1 MQDLTGLVKPVRSC
15 FVMMIDRDWHYLY
28 TLGKLRGYW
37 SRRITDEHRLV
48 YKVTDGAVFVAS
60 CKYHYN

>member
-1 MQDLTGLVKPVRSC
+1 
-15 FVMMIDRDWHYLY
+15 MMIDRDWHYLY